1 MDVDAT
7 TAADVAQTTVY
18 GLSVFSSYVAAA
30 ATVATHQALEDVDAI
45 MAVVDATAAADAEL
59 TRIIKQKSHTLVL

>member
-1 MDVDAT
+1 MEIVVVVTTTASGLLFSYFFSIIMDVDAT

-30 ATVATHQALEDVDAI
+30 ATVATH
-45 MAVVDATAAADAEL
+45 
-59 TRIIKQKSHTLVL
+59 

>member
-1 MDVDAT
+1 MVTTTASGLLFSYFFSIIMDVDAT

-30 ATVATHQALEDVDAI
+30 ATVATH
-45 MAVVDATAAADAEL
+45 
-59 TRIIKQKSHTLVL
+59 